1 MTMSYAGANPRIHRS
16 SSNDLPRKY
25 FQKQMNADSAEKSAQ
40 GAELRS
46 PTTVA

>member
-16 SSNDLPRKY
+16 SSDDLHRKY
-25 FQKQMNADSAEKSAQ
+25 FQKESDADSAEKSAQ

-46 PTTVA
+46 PITVA